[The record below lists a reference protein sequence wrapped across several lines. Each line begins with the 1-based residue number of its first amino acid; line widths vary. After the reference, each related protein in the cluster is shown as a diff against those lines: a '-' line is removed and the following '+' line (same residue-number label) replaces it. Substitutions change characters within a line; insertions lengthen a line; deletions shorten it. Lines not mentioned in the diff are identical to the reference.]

1 MKHRTKLFLGILLA
15 AALLFSCST
24 PVVEPDYWPTEG
36 WRTAT
41 PEEQGMSSAQLAAIF
56 DYVAEEEL
64 EIHSILIVRNGYLV
78 LEEYGHG
85 HDAAGQHILYS
96 VTKSVTSA
104 LVGIAIAEGHI
115 ESVEQPILEFFP
127 DRTFR
132 NTDDVKRAI
141 SIEDVLTMRA
151 GIDWYMSLRYT
162 MSQAPDWAQFVL
174 DLPMITEP
182 GTEFLYNDGTA
193 FVLSVIL
200 QNAVGITTIDFADKY
215 LFQPLGITDYTWKTS
230 SQGFANTAW
239 GLHLT
244 PRDMAKF
251 GFLYLH
257 NGEWDGQ
264 QIVPAEWVKASTQPH
279 VDPQAASL
287 PVPHPDDQAYG
298 YMWWAYAGDGYYA
311 ARGLE
316 GQRIWVLPDHNLV
329 VVLTARA
336 GTSNT
341 LSLKPILDDYVI
353 PSVVSDTALNPDP
366 DAFKA
371 LEAKSLD
378 QR

>member
-15 AALLFSCST
+15 AALLVSCST
-24 PVVEPDYWPTEG
+24 PVDEPDYWPTEG

-78 LEEYGHG
+78 LEEYGHR
-85 HDAAGQHILYS
+85 HDAARQHILYS

-104 LVGIAIAEGHI
+104 LVGIAIEEGHI

-132 NTDDVKRAI
+132 NTDDAKRAI
-141 SIEDVLTMRA
+141 SIEDVLTMRT
-151 GIDWYMSLRYT
+151 GIDWYVSLRYT
-162 MSQAPDWAQFVL
+162 MFQTPDWAQFVL
-174 DLPMITEP
+174 NRPMITEP

-193 FVLSVIL
+193 FVLSVVL
-200 QNAVGITTIDFADKY
+200 QNATGVTTIDFADKH

-230 SQGFANTAW
+230 SRDFANTAW

-251 GFLYLH
+251 GYLYLH
-257 NGEWDGQ
+257 SGEWDGQ
-264 QIVPAEWVKASTQPH
+264 QIVPAEWVKTSTQPH
-279 VDPQAASL
+279 VDPQAASI

-298 YMWWAYAGDGYYA
+298 YMWWSYAGDGYYA

-329 VVLTARA
+329 VVLTARVD
-336 GTSNT
+336 TSTT
-341 LSLKPILDDYVI
+341 LALKPILDDYVI
-353 PSVVSDTALNPDP
+353 PSVVSDTALDPDP

-371 LEAKSLD
+371 LEAQSLD